1 MNRIEVQ
8 PMTIQEQ
15 RIEMEQQNRAI
26 LTTELSEQITACAFT
41 KEELKTLCEML
52 QESSRAA
59 AEEEISNYAP
69 LDRSI
74 AQIEADKELL
84 RSGFELKV
92 TVRGSDDESIYGTI
106 PAVFGSPRF
115 PSKIK
120 SLYINSETNLRTFY
134 DWYPRNRF
142 ELLLDFTKSEL
153 FNLSLSPSITTPN
166 ASNFFVS
173 GLNSDWV
180 SGVFRKVTDFI
191 KEKRTHRSF
200 LHRHSIYDMLVLCG
214 GLPFAFSIAYK
225 LSGWINSIFGEVSG
239 MLESAAYVYVFFVSL
254 HLFKALFDYTRW
266 IFPIVEY
273 REATQAVSHRII
285 LGSLICGVSAN
296 FIYDLIK
303 IFF

>member
-1 MNRIEVQ
+1 
-8 PMTIQEQ
+8 
-15 RIEMEQQNRAI
+15 MEQQNRAI
-26 LTTELSEQITACAFT
+26 LTTELSEQITACTLT
-41 KEELKTLCEML
+41 KEDLKTLCEIL

-59 AEEEISNYAP
+59 AEEEISYYAP
-69 LDRSI
+69 LDRPEE
-74 AQIEADKELL
+74 QILADKELL

-92 TVRGSDDESIYGTI
+92 TVRGADDERIYGTI

-120 SLYINSETNLRTFY
+120 NLYINSEMDLRNFY

-153 FNLSLSPSITTPN
+153 FNLSLSPSISTPN
-166 ASNFFVS
+166 ASNIFVA

-191 KEKRTHRSF
+191 KEKRTHRRF
-200 LHRHSIYDMLVLCG
+200 LHRHSVYDILVLCG
-214 GLPFAFSIAYK
+214 GIPFAFSIAYK
-225 LSGWINSIFGEVSG
+225 LSVWISNTFGKISG
-239 MLESAAYVYVFFVSL
+239 ILETAAYVYVFFLSL

-273 REATQAVSHRII
+273 TGTQSAVGKHRII

-303 IFF
+303 IIF